1 MELAFE
7 NAVSAAGLLLLTQLH
22 CVFAD
27 LLARAAMLAGGIRTT
42 VICALVSEAAVAL
55 QKKLAA
61 FATAHAALGF
71 SIFGHLSLPLTV
83 LARFTQCAN

>member
-27 LLARAAMLAGGIRTT
+27 LLARTAMLTGGIRTT
-42 VICALVSEAAVAL
+42 VVCTLVSEATVAL

-61 FATAHAALGF
+61 FATAHAA
-71 SIFGHLSLPLTV
+71 
-83 LARFTQCAN
+83 RF